1 MALKKFSLT
10 VNGALVSGTNANFP
24 AYLSLAV
31 MPAGFWGTVTSSG
44 GDIRCYSDSAL
55 TTQIPREVY
64 ACDTAGKT
72 GEVYIKV
79 TSLTTTSVIYLTVDG
94 TSTEPAAGSSFGR
107 NATWTSYIAVQHLG
121 TSLTDSTGNGNN
133 GTNTGTTVVTGL
145 NGSARQVNG
154 TSSQF
159 VDFGASWNTNG
170 GVFTLSTLINF
181 DDFTTGANGNEVLVI
196 QKREGGASDG
206 TWQLGYRNVS
216 ASSFASAVNLAAI
229 GNTGSFGSKIS
240 NTASLVASTW
250 YVLNMFVNFTAT
262 SVSAIDKNGSSL
274 GLALDGTFASVGTNA
289 STTRLGWS
297 SNSTASFKGI
307 NDELRMFSG
316 LKNANWLT
324 TESNNLLN
332 GSTFW
337 TVADLSNNSGF
348 FFAAAA
354 F

>member
-24 AYLSLAV
+24 AYLNLAV
-31 MPAGFWGTVTSSG
+31 MPASFWATVTSTG

-55 TTQIPREVY
+55 TTQLPREVY
-64 ACDTAGKT
+64 ACDTTGKT
-72 GEVYIKV
+72 GEVHIKV
-79 TSLTTTSVIYLTVDG
+79 TSLTTSSIVYLTVDG

-107 NATWTSYIAVQHLG
+107 NATWTSYVAVQHLG
-121 TSLTDSTGNGNN
+121 ASFTDSTGNGNN
-133 GTNTGTTVVTGL
+133 GTNTGTTAVTGL
-145 NGSARQVNG
+145 TGSARHVDG

-159 VDFGASWNTNG
+159 VDFGAAWNDNA
-170 GVFTLSTLINF
+170 GVFTLSVLINF
-181 DDFTTGANGNEVLVI
+181 DDFTTGANGNEILVA
-196 QKREGGASDG
+196 QKREGGAGDG

-216 ASSFASAVNLAAI
+216 ASPFPSAVNLAAI

-240 NTASLVASTW
+240 NAASLATGTW
-250 YVLNMFVNFTAT
+250 YVLNMFVNFITG
-262 SVSAIDKNGSSL
+262 SVSAIDKNGVSL
-274 GLALDGTFASVGTNA
+274 GLAADGTFASVGTNA

-307 NDELRMFSG
+307 ADELRMFAG

-337 TVADLSNNSGF
+337 TVTDLSNNSGF

-354 F
+354 Q